1 LRALIHEGRLLRQG
15 AARSNVAQDIR
26 VLRLDDEAITANG
39 PHVLAFDNGI
49 D

>member
-1 LRALIHEGRLLRQG
+1 
-15 AARSNVAQDIR
+15 VAQDIQL
-26 VLRLDDEAITANG
+26 LRLDDEAITANG

>member
-26 VLRLDDEAITANG
+26 VRLDDEAITANG